1 MVHSYILIKQ
11 LDACLS
17 RSLLVARDLA
27 GNRISTTWGLG
38 GGGDRDSG
46 VLIPS
51 SLQLLEASMCPVRWM
66 IIPQYLLFTGAPLTK
81 RTSGFQ
87 IATKKSGLKKV
98 PRMQALKYDKEGTE
112 LQHLLPQDEILSV
125 MLYYLKKKK
134 SDDEHRS
141 VKKLKQKPIK
151 LSKRLLK

>member
-1 MVHSYILIKQ
+1 MVLSFILIKQ

-17 RSLLVARDLA
+17 RSLLVAYGPTRDLA
-27 GNRISTTWGLG
+27 GNRISTTWGGGG

-66 IIPQYLLFTGAPLTK
+66 IIPQYLRFTGAPLTK

-98 PRMQALKYDKEGTE
+98 PRMQALKYNKEGTE
-112 LQHLLPQDEILSV
+112 MQRLLPQDEILSV
-125 MLYYLKKKK
+125 MLCY
-134 SDDEHRS
+134 
-141 VKKLKQKPIK
+141 
-151 LSKRLLK
+151 